1 MMDGYAPSR
10 KRHICVILTR
20 SRMAQLILCLL
31 LVLIVTPLVAHYYI
45 SNMSGEGFQSHLSR
59 LPSAHND
66 DDNLNDFQCND
77 LKSQVTEL
85 RRIRAS
91 VNNEL
96 RDLESRRQGLQVE
109 ITKHK
114 TQLESLRMQ
123 QENMAKEIQQS
134 KLNLDQL
141 KLEEHEFANR
151 FQPLLKAPE
160 QILLDDGNK
169 NAAKQPPSSP
179 QSCKMHSCF
188 DYSRCS
194 LFSGFPVYV
203 YGFENHF
210 KDENLNEFVKSAVY
224 HSFDKNPYVV
234 NMPANACIFVVVLGE
249 TFSEL
254 SADSLQNK
262 LQSLSHW
269 NGDGRNHVLLNL
281 ARTSANFD
289 LFHSV
294 NTGRAIIV
302 QSSFVESI
310 YRCNFDIILPPSL
323 GNSDG
328 PVWSELPPLNP
339 VRRQFVLSFVGQFSF
354 MSNSDT
360 TDWSNK
366 AKTDLNND
374 QNFKSKTL
382 KAELETQNANNP
394 KNLANKL
401 LDVESIIVGNLK
413 KIESESKDNVYLN
426 FMCDRGEKT
435 GIIGE
440 WALCGTEAQRADYLQ
455 KSTFNVIISPA
466 NFSLSSTTV
475 FQTRLY
481 ESLKYGTIPVILGDY
496 THLPYEELL
505 DWTKVAIILP
515 KSRISEMYF
524 LLSTLTDADV
534 MDLKWNGRMF
544 WETYFGTTAS
554 IISTMLAVL
563 RTRLQIPAKPVKEEP
578 SQSSVTNFIPVA
590 QHIGVDA
597 EDETDEVLGPVEPPF
612 PSLTYKQNFTASTLR
627 HVFNKP
633 GDPFHL
639 FPFTPF
645 EKILPSDAK
654 FRGSGYGFRPI
665 NRGEGG
671 SGNEFSEAIGGNH
684 PREQFTMVML
694 TYERSDVLIKAITR
708 LKGLPYLNKVIV
720 VWNNPAVPS
729 ENLGW
734 PDIGVPVVV
743 VKMSKNSLNNRFLPF
758 EAIETEAVLS
768 IDDDSHL
775 RHDEIVFGFRV
786 WREERDRIVGFPGR
800 YHAWD
805 VKHDAW
811 LYNSNYTCE
820 MSMVLTG
827 AAFFHKYYA
836 YLYSYTMPQAV
847 RDKVDEY
854 MNCEDI
860 AMNFLVSHITR
871 KPPVK
876 VTSRWTFRCP
886 GCPQQLALDESH
898 FEERHKCIN
907 FLVEVY
913 GYMPLLYTQYRVDS
927 ILFKTRISHDKQKCF
942 KFI

>member
-1 MMDGYAPSR
+1 MDSHAPL
-10 KRHICVILTR
+10 KRRRLCNFVAR

-31 LVLIVTPLVAHYYI
+31 LLLIFTSLVAHYYI
-45 SNMSGEGFQSHLSR
+45 SNPSGENVQSHLSR
-59 LPSAHND
+59 LPSAHNED
-66 DDNLNDFQCND
+66 ESLTGIQCND
-77 LKSQVTEL
+77 LKSQISEL
-85 RRIRAS
+85 RRIKAS

-96 RDLESRRQGLQVE
+96 RDLESKRQVVQEE

-114 TQLESLRMQ
+114 TQLELFRLQ
-123 QENMAKEIQQS
+123 QENGAKELTQL

-141 KLEEHEFANR
+141 KVEEQELANR

-160 QILLDDGNK
+160 QILFDDTSENI
-169 NAAKQPPSSP
+169 ARQPPSSRDN
-179 QSCKMHSCF
+179 CKMHTCF

-210 KDENLNEFVKSAVY
+210 RDENLNEFIKSAIY
-224 HSFDKNPYVV
+224 HSFDQSPYLV
-234 NMPANACIFVVVLGE
+234 NNAASACIFVVVVGE
-249 TFSEL
+249 IFSNPGAER
-254 SADSLQNK
+254 LQNK
-262 LQSLSHW
+262 LQGLSHW
-269 NGDGRNHVLLNL
+269 NGDGLNHLLLNL
-281 ARTSANFD
+281 ARTASNFD
-289 LFHSV
+289 LFNNV

-302 QSSFVESI
+302 QSSFVDTF
-310 YRCNFDIILPPSL
+310 YRVNFDIISPPSL

-328 PVWSELPPLNP
+328 PVWSELPPLTPIRRHFVISFEGEFLSVSNMVTSLSHK
-339 VRRQFVLSFVGQFSF
+339 VR
-354 MSNSDT
+354 SDI
-360 TDWSNK
+360 
-366 AKTDLNND
+366 NND
-374 QNFKSKTL
+374 QNFKSRTLQATVDMKTSTTKL
-382 KAELETQNANNP
+382 VEVELMI
-394 KNLANKL
+394 
-401 LDVESIIVGNLK
+401 VEHLK
-413 KIESESKDNVYLN
+413 KIQSESKESVHFN
-426 FMCDRGEKT
+426 FMCEKGIKT
-435 GIIGE
+435 GFNGE
-440 WALCGTEAQRADYLQ
+440 WALCGSEEQRADYLK
-455 KSTFNVIISPA
+455 KSTFNIIISPA
-466 NFSLSSTTV
+466 NFTLSSSTV
-475 FQTRLY
+475 FQMRLY
-481 ESLKYGTIPVILGDY
+481 ESLKCGAIPVILGDY
-496 THLPYEELL
+496 SHLPFEELL
-505 DWTKVAIILP
+505 DWRKAVIILP

-524 LLSTLTDADV
+524 MLSTYTDADV
-534 MDLKWNGRMF
+534 MDLKLNGRMF
-544 WETYFGTTAS
+544 WETYFGTTVS
-554 IISTMLAVL
+554 IISTTLAVL
-563 RTRLQIPAKPVKEEP
+563 RTRLQIPARTVKEEP
-578 SQSSVTNFIPVA
+578 SENSVTNFIPVA
-590 QHIGVDA
+590 QHIGVDP

-612 PSLTYKQNFTASTLR
+612 PSVTYKQNFTMSTLR
-627 HVFNKP
+627 EVFNKH

-645 EKILPSDAK
+645 EKVLPSDAK
-654 FRGSGYGFRPI
+654 FKGSGYGFRPI
-665 NRGEGG
+665 NHGEGG
-671 SGNEFSEAIGGNH
+671 SGNEFSEAIGGNY
-684 PREQFTMVML
+684 PREQFTVVML

-708 LKGLPYLNKVIV
+708 LKGLPYLNKVLV
-720 VWNNPAVPS
+720 VWNNPAPPS

-734 PDIGVPVVV
+734 PEIGVPVVV

-758 EAIETEAVLS
+758 QAIETEAVLS

-805 VKHDAW
+805 VKHNSW

-836 YLYSYTMPQAV
+836 FLYSYTMPQAV

-886 GCPQQLALDESH
+886 GCPQQLALDGSH